1 MKKRDIAVILMD
13 QLSAKWYECA
23 SELGY
28 TPNIDKIKAKS
39 TYFTKCYTSSP
50 MCVPARVSMFTGLHP
65 RQHGCWWAGYT
76 LNENLRTYMNILKDD
91 GYRTAG
97 IGKFHIAPEHML
109 SRPDYTKY
117 GFDYSVETEDWEK
130 CYPFGFI
137 NNNDPSSDSGF
148 FYTLEDKEKT
158 QTEFITRAAENYFDM
173 MDDGDRLCTM
183 ISYVQPHPPI
193 TPPREY
199 LDRVDKDKLPK
210 MIKPKWRNDEGA
222 PYDAFSQRA
231 GDHPYNHQGSLRRQ
245 DPEEFWAQARVHYF
259 ADIIHLDEQVGRII
273 SKLDER
279 NGWENTDIII
289 TADHGEMLG
298 DHDMNGKLGIHY
310 DACVRVP
317 LIVHAQDTSSDT
329 CESLIQHEDIFYT
342 VLDMAGLSEKWY
354 DYGQTSLVR
363 HASRNAGSYYRT
375 MKVNEP
381 LKIAG
386 MPGSVIPFCKGET
399 NDMWRDAAIIESVDS
414 KDNPYGHWARTVIK
428 GDYRY
433 TYFPGLRK
441 EQLFNII
448 HNPDET
454 ENLAADPKYADKMQ
468 EMRVELIER
477 STWTE
482 YPLPTRDMSAR
493 DLV

>member
-1 MKKRDIAVILMD
+1 
-13 QLSAKWYECA
+13 
-23 SELGY
+23 
-28 TPNIDKIKAKS
+28 
-39 TYFTKCYTSSP
+39 
-50 MCVPARVSMFTGLHP
+50 
-65 RQHGCWWAGYT
+65 
-76 LNENLRTYMNILKDD
+76 
-91 GYRTAG
+91 
-97 IGKFHIAPEHML
+97 
-109 SRPDYTKY
+109 
-117 GFDYSVETEDWEK
+117 
-130 CYPFGFI
+130 
-137 NNNDPSSDSGF
+137 
-148 FYTLEDKEKT
+148 
-158 QTEFITRAAENYFDM
+158 
-173 MDDGDRLCTM
+173 
-183 ISYVQPHPPI
+183 
-193 TPPREY
+193 
-199 LDRVDKDKLPK
+199 
-210 MIKPKWRNDEGA
+210 
-222 PYDAFSQRA
+222 
-231 GDHPYNHQGSLRRQ
+231 
-245 DPEEFWAQARVHYF
+245 
-259 ADIIHLDEQVGRII
+259 
-273 SKLDER
+273 
-279 NGWENTDIII
+279 
-289 TADHGEMLG
+289 
-298 DHDMNGKLGIHY
+298 MNGKLGIHY